1 MKNTYLIYKDPKA
14 EKKELI
20 VATPKQW
27 DEIMKANRGATQ
39 EERRYFTCDCFEDC
53 GELDRMY
60 IEVEKPEF
68 DKWHSQNVMR
78 GRNRKLG
85 EQYAFVST
93 SQEIPGTDLV
103 YEDIIAD
110 SSCNVEEEAEEKSE
124 MAALR
129 ERLTSWKSYGV
140 VFLDLYK
147 QQRSICYGSSNQSTF
162 QEESCLYHIR
172 ERERHTLLS
181 KFVLLREAQKCPYI
195 LKFLDFCA
203 IIICRQRKLLAFKTM
218 KPFRRSLQFSL
229 H

>member
-27 DEIMKANRGATQ
+27 DEIMKTNRGATQ

-60 IEVEKPEF
+60 IEVEKPGF

-78 GRNRKLG
+78 ERNRKLG

-103 YEDIIAD
+103 Y
-110 SSCNVEEEAEEKSE
+110 
-124 MAALR
+124 
-129 ERLTSWKSYGV
+129 
-140 VFLDLYK
+140 
-147 QQRSICYGSSNQSTF
+147 
-162 QEESCLYHIR
+162 
-172 ERERHTLLS
+172 
-181 KFVLLREAQKCPYI
+181 
-195 LKFLDFCA
+195 
-203 IIICRQRKLLAFKTM
+203 
-218 KPFRRSLQFSL
+218 
-229 H
+229 

>member
-27 DEIMKANRGATQ
+27 DEIIKANRGVAQ
-39 EERRYFTCDCFEDC
+39 EC

-78 GRNRKLG
+78 ERNRKLG

-124 MAALR
+124 IAALR
-129 ERLTSWKSYGV
+129 ERLNSWKSYGV
-140 VFLDLYK
+140 VFLDLYLK
-147 QQRSICYGSSNQSTF
+147 GQKGNATKIISEKYGVTIRTAQRWK
-162 QEESCLYHIR
+162 ESFESFVEDFLK
-172 ERERHTLLS
+172 
-181 KFVLLREAQKCPYI
+181 KF
-195 LKFLDFCA
+195 
-203 IIICRQRKLLAFKTM
+203 
-218 KPFRRSLQFSL
+218 
-229 H
+229 

>member
-78 GRNRKLG
+78 ERNRKLG

-140 VFLDLYK
+140 VFLDLYLK
-147 QQRSICYGSSNQSTF
+147 G
-162 QEESCLYHIR
+162 
-172 ERERHTLLS
+172 
-181 KFVLLREAQKCPYI
+181 QKGNAT
-195 LKFLDFCA
+195 A
-203 IIICRQRKLLAFKTM
+203 IISEKYGVTIRTAQRWKESFESFVEDFLKRF
-218 KPFRRSLQFSL
+218 
-229 H
+229 

>member
-140 VFLDLYK
+140 VFLDLYLK
-147 QQRSICYGSSNQSTF
+147 G
-162 QEESCLYHIR
+162 
-172 ERERHTLLS
+172 
-181 KFVLLREAQKCPYI
+181 QKGNAT
-195 LKFLDFCA
+195 A
-203 IIICRQRKLLAFKTM
+203 IISEKYGVTIRTAQRWKESFESFVEDFLKKFYKVCR
-218 KPFRRSLQFSL
+218 FSTSKVAVRD
-229 H
+229 

>member
-39 EERRYFTCDCFEDC
+39 EERRSFTCDCFEDC

-78 GRNRKLG
+78 ERNRKLG

-110 SSCNVEEEAEEKSE
+110 SSCNVEEEAEGKSE

-140 VFLDLYK
+140 VFLDLYLK
-147 QQRSICYGSSNQSTF
+147 G
-162 QEESCLYHIR
+162 
-172 ERERHTLLS
+172 
-181 KFVLLREAQKCPYI
+181 QKGNAT
-195 LKFLDFCA
+195 A
-203 IIICRQRKLLAFKTM
+203 IISEKYGVTMTIPYYLSLTKEDIDDFHEHGVLVYPWTVDEPDEMKRMIDMGADGMLTNRMDLLQS
-218 KPFRRSLQFSL
+218 FR
-229 H
+229 

>member
-1 MKNTYLIYKDPKA
+1 MKNTYLISKDPKA

-53 GELDRMY
+53 GKLDRMY

-140 VFLDLYK
+140 VFLDLYLK
-147 QQRSICYGSSNQSTF
+147 G
-162 QEESCLYHIR
+162 
-172 ERERHTLLS
+172 
-181 KFVLLREAQKCPYI
+181 QKGNAT
-195 LKFLDFCA
+195 A
-203 IIICRQRKLLAFKTM
+203 IISKKYGVTIRTAQRWKESFESFVEDFLKKF
-218 KPFRRSLQFSL
+218 
-229 H
+229 